1 MMTSGSQDEE
11 NKNSVE
17 SLLDNHDYT
26 RLDLLIETQEVP
38 LKLEKEVSKA
48 VKDRLLELGRYDETN
63 DVYYVPL
70 FVAHELLKRD
80 VATLD
85 IPYYKNLAIPLAYT
99 LEESSSPT
107 LKKLPENFFIILRE
121 RLNVLREIN
130 KVRPT
135 SRTIDDE
142 KKLKNA
148 LSDIIDARI
157 QKIMKSVNKNERVI
171 EYLTLD
177 EKWLFK
183 NILKLY
189 KVWLETMDFDF

>member
-1 MMTSGSQDEE
+1 MMHEKSKEE
-11 NKNSVE
+11 MEE
-17 SLLDNHDYT
+17 SIDSLIGNNGDIPLN
-26 RLDLLIETQEVP
+26 LLIETQEVP
-38 LKLEKEVSKA
+38 LKLEKEIPKPL
-48 VKDRLLELGRYDETN
+48 KDHLLELGRYDETN

-70 FVAHELLKRD
+70 FVTHELLKQG

-85 IPYYKNLAIPLAYT
+85 VPYYKNLAIPLAYT

-107 LKKLPENFFIILRE
+107 LKRLPENFFIILRE
-121 RLNVLREIN
+121 RLNTLKEIN
-130 KVRPT
+130 KIKPT

-142 KKLKNA
+142 KKLRNA

-183 NILKLY
+183 NILNVY
-189 KVWLETMDFDF
+189 KIWLETMNFDF